1 MNHPKPAALPK
12 VLWSL
17 LFGNFV
23 IGTGV
28 MVVPGTLNE
37 ISASLGETVPVTGQL
52 ITLAAAVMCVGA
64 PLFASVVAGWDRR
77 RLLALC
83 MVWYAFWLGLSV
95 FMPNFGSLL
104 VVRAL
109 AVVAPA
115 IFTPQ
120 AAACVGLLVAPEQ
133 RGRAITFVFLGWS
146 VASVLG
152 MPLGAWVGGTL
163 GWRTA
168 FGVVAVL
175 SAVSAVWVWRALP
188 NGIRPPALSRAAWG
202 ETLRSPALMLS
213 VAVTLL
219 YASGQFVL
227 FSYFAPYF
235 STTLQA
241 GPGEISLL
249 FFWFGAFGLLGNVV
263 MSRHIDRVGAPQ
275 SVMWGIGCMALSL
288 FLWPLGSTL
297 VLAGLVCVPWALGCF
312 SSNSA
317 QQARLV
323 GIAPGLASGSIAL
336 NSSAMY
342 ARTMLSKSGSAR
354 MPSAGPRTGAKR
366 GGQVA
371 TMRSITGSGCHFT
384 RSATASPAMRRSA
397 ATISPTLT
405 QMPGTLIERVCA
417 NFAAGTSW
425 PTIRF
430 AITVRGDE
438 THTLVAGTTGQI
450 ASTPFKGSRMML
462 LANDEAARLGLPG
475 RTVIVGRRKERP
487 ST

>member
-1 MNHPKPAALPK
+1 MRTSQTSALPK
-12 VLWSL
+12 VLWPL

-37 ISASLGETVPVTGQL
+37 ISTSLGETVPVTGQL
-52 ITLAAAVMCVGA
+52 ITVAAAVMCLGA
-64 PLFASVVAGWDRR
+64 PLLASVVAGWDRR
-77 RLLALC
+77 RLLATC
-83 MVWYAFWLGLSV
+83 MVWYAVWLGLCA

-104 VVRAL
+104 FVRAL

-120 AAACVGLLVAPEQ
+120 AASCVGLLVRPEQ

-163 GWRTA
+163 GWRSA
-168 FGVVAVL
+168 FGLVALL
-175 SAVSAVWVWRALP
+175 SVMSAVWIWRSLP

-219 YASGQFVL
+219 YSSGQFVL

-235 STTLQA
+235 RTTMQASPLQL
-241 GPGEISLL
+241 SLL
-249 FFWFGAFGLLGNVV
+249 LFWFGAFGLLGNIV
-263 MSRHIDRVGAPQ
+263 MSRQIDRIGAPQ
-275 SVMWGIGCMALSL
+275 SVMWGVGCMALSL
-288 FLWPLGSTL
+288 LLWPLGNTL
-297 VLAGLVCVPWALGCF
+297 VLAALVCVPWALGCF

-342 ARTMLSKSGSAR
+342 AGQAL
-354 MPSAGPRTGAKR
+354 GA
-366 GGQVA
+366 
-371 TMRSITGSGCHFT
+371 GSGGWLIAQGQMDNLHWFGLVGML
-384 RSATASPAMRRSA
+384 AAMA
-397 ATISPTLT
+397 
-405 QMPGTLIERVCA
+405 M
-417 NFAAGTSW
+417 SW
-425 PTIRF
+425 W
-430 AITVRGDE
+430 
-438 THTLVAGTTGQI
+438 
-450 ASTPFKGSRMML
+450 GSRQR
-462 LANDEAARLGLPG
+462 AHSG
-475 RTVIVGRRKERP
+475 V
-487 ST
+487 

>member
-1 MNHPKPAALPK
+1 MKTPNTAKLPP
-12 VLWSL
+12 VLWPL

-28 MVVPGTLNE
+28 MVVPGTLND
-37 ISASLGETVPVTGQL
+37 ISVSLGETVPVTGQL
-52 ITLAAAVMCVGA
+52 ITVAAAVMCLGA
-64 PLFASVVAGWDRR
+64 PLLASVVAGWDRR
-77 RLLALC
+77 RLLALS
-83 MVWYAFWLGLSV
+83 MAWYALWLGVSAL
-95 FMPNFGSLL
+95 MPNFGSLL
-104 VVRAL
+104 LVRAL

-120 AAACVGLLVAPEQ
+120 AAACIGLLVAPEQ

-152 MPLGAWVGGTL
+152 LPLGAWVGGTL

-168 FGVVAVL
+168 FALVALL

-219 YASGQFVL
+219 YSSGQFVL

-235 STTLQA
+235 KASLQA
-241 GPGEISLL
+241 SPLEISLL
-249 FFWFGAFGLLGNVV
+249 FFWFGGFGLLGNIV
-263 MSRHIDRVGAPQ
+263 MSRQIDRVGAPQ
-275 SVMWGIGCMALSL
+275 AVMWGVGCMALSL
-288 FLWPLGSTL
+288 LLWPLGSTM
-297 VLAGLVCVPWALGCF
+297 VLAALVCVPWALGCF

-342 ARTMLSKSGSAR
+342 AGQALGAGSGGWLI
-354 MPSAGPRTGAKR
+354 AGGHMDSLHWFGLVGLLAAMAMSWWASRQRAYTGAH
-366 GGQVA
+366 A
-371 TMRSITGSGCHFT
+371 
-384 RSATASPAMRRSA
+384 
-397 ATISPTLT
+397 
-405 QMPGTLIERVCA
+405 
-417 NFAAGTSW
+417 
-425 PTIRF
+425 
-430 AITVRGDE
+430 
-438 THTLVAGTTGQI
+438 
-450 ASTPFKGSRMML
+450 
-462 LANDEAARLGLPG
+462 
-475 RTVIVGRRKERP
+475 
-487 ST
+487 